1 MSRDALASY
10 LNDHLAGSVAGIEL
24 VEHLIDTAGDA
35 PTRAFF
41 DELRGELL
49 DDQQAL
55 RRILEAL
62 DARESG
68 LRKAGAWLTEK
79 AGRLKLQ
86 LEGSTRGSLQEL
98 EALEALALGIT
109 GKLALWRA
117 LSAANGIDALDG
129 VDLED
134 LAQRAASQHARV
146 EARRLQAARALF
158 APIPHPR

>member
-10 LNDHLAGSVAGIEL
+10 LNDHIAGSVAGIEL
-24 VEHLIDTAGDA
+24 VEHLVETAADG

-41 DELRGELL
+41 EELRGELVS
-49 DDQQAL
+49 DQQAL

-62 DARESG
+62 DTRESG

-79 AGRLKLQ
+79 AARLKLQ
-86 LEGSTRGSLQEL
+86 LEGSARGSLHEL

-117 LSAANGIDALDG
+117 LSAADGIDVLHG

-134 LAQRAASQHARV
+134 LAQRASSQHARV
-146 EARRLQAARALF
+146 EARRLQVAHALF
-158 APIPHPR
+158 APMTHPG